1 MIYVTGSNGLIGNH
15 LKNELSNFVPVSY
28 RDSVDDIEFNSHEDA
43 TLIHLASSS
52 NTRYSIDSS
61 LELYMKDVN
70 LSLELF
76 KKFIKANPSGRIIL
90 LSSCGDLHWSYY
102 RELQTE
108 KSVPSPKTVHGAHK
122 FLLENYANIL
132 TKNTDAKFISLRVTN
147 VYGGDVSSDR
157 VNGFIDKYVN
167 CLKNKST
174 MRLYSNLSTSYDWIY
189 IDDVVSSIISA
200 SKHDRSD
207 TFLIGSG
214 NSYSLNHLIEILK
227 NKLGQVDLE
236 IEDCSIPSTHVMIST
251 NRAEDILGWKPNV
264 SLFEGLNI
272 IKSKL

>member
-1 MIYVTGSNGLIGNH
+1 VIYVTGSNGLIGNH
-15 LKNELSNFVPVSY
+15 LKEKLYDFVPVSY

-76 KKFIKANPSGRIIL
+76 KKFIESNPSGRIIL
-90 LSSCGDLHWSYY
+90 LSSCGDLHWSNY

-108 KSVPSPKTVHGAHK
+108 RSVPSPKTVHGSHK
-122 FLLENYANIL
+122 LLLENYGSIL
-132 TKNTDAKFISLRVTN
+132 TNNTDAKFISLRVTN

-157 VNGFIDKYVN
+157 VNGFIDKYIN
-167 CLKNKST
+167 CFKNKST
-174 MRLYSNLSTSYDWIY
+174 MRLYANLSTSYDWIH
-189 IDDVVSSIISA
+189 IDDVVSAIISA
-200 SKHDRSD
+200 TKHYRSD

-227 NKLGQVDLE
+227 NNLGPVDIE
-236 IEDCSIPSTHVMIST
+236 IEDCTTPSTHVMIST
-251 NRAEDILGWKPNV
+251 DRAEDILGWKPLV
-264 SLFEGLNI
+264 SLFEGLDI
-272 IKSKL
+272 IKSNL